1 MPRSVGDFV
10 LKDMI
15 RQKSLG
21 RQVTVFVNEVAKK
34 ILPLLGQQ
42 VDQISTKSNL
52 LFSGDET
59 IGQKPRPAGHHRT
72 IGGRIILIKVTDETR
87 NKI

>member
-21 RQVTVFVNEVAKK
+21 RQVTVFVNEVAEKK
-34 ILPLLGQQ
+34 IALVG
-42 VDQISTKSNL
+42 
-52 LFSGDET
+52 
-59 IGQKPRPAGHHRT
+59 PAG
-72 IGGRIILIKVTDETR
+72 
-87 NKI
+87 